1 MLAGAHK
8 PRQEP
13 AAGPGQRPAAG
24 INTLGRVNVDPHD
37 RPDDDPRLEERTMSA
52 TAPLPT
58 APTDGTGRRRPR
70 VVVVGGGFAGMAA
83 VSQLGAADVDVLLI
97 DRNGYTT
104 FQPLLYQVATGGLN
118 PGDVTYYLRAYTSRF
133 KNADFRRAKV
143 TGVDTAAQQLQLEDD
158 KPIDYDYLIVACG
171 VTANYF
177 GIPGAAENSHLIY
190 TRAGAIETR
199 DLIFTAVEDSAQ
211 GRPGTPDPTV
221 VVVGAGATGVEMAGA
236 LAELRNDAIPVAY
249 RNMPKERVKII
260 LVEMA
265 DVVLA
270 PFDSKLRD
278 YAAHELRE
286 RGVDLRLR
294 TSVQE
299 VRPGAVVVKGPDGE
313 LETISTAATV
323 WATGV
328 SASPVV
334 GGWGLPTGR
343 GGRIEVGPDLRVV
356 GYDNIFAAGDVSIA
370 GSSLPQL
377 AQPAIQGGRHA
388 AVQIRRLLAGA
399 ETEPF
404 HYHDKGTMA
413 TIGFTDAIAQLPG
426 GVKFKGLFA
435 WLAWIGLH
443 VITLIGNRNRFAT
456 MVNLSVRYFT
466 WPRSL
471 NIVVGDPADW
481 RADRA

>member
-1 MLAGAHK
+1 
-8 PRQEP
+8 
-13 AAGPGQRPAAG
+13 
-24 INTLGRVNVDPHD
+24 
-37 RPDDDPRLEERTMSA
+37 MSA
-52 TAPLPT
+52 TAPLPA
-58 APTDGTGRRRPR
+58 APSAEGTRRRPK
-70 VVVVGGGFAGMAA
+70 VVVVGGGFAGMSA
-83 VSQLGAADVDVLLI
+83 VRQLGSADVDVLLI
-97 DRNGYTT
+97 DKNGYTT

-118 PGDVTYYLRAYTSRF
+118 PGDVTFYLRAFTSRF
-133 KNADFRRAKV
+133 KNADFLRAKV
-143 TGVDTAAQQLQLEDD
+143 TGVDTGSKKVRLGDGRAV
-158 KPIDYDYLIVACG
+158 DYDYLVVSCG

-177 GIPGAAENSHLIY
+177 GIKGAAENSHLIY

-199 DLIFTAVEDSAQ
+199 DLIFTAVEDAAQ
-211 GRPGTPDPTV
+211 GLAGAPDPTV

-249 RNMPKERVKII
+249 RNVPKDRVRII

-270 PFDSKLRD
+270 PFDAKLRE
-278 YAAHELRE
+278 YAADELRK
-286 RGVDLRLR
+286 RGVDLRLK

-299 VRPGAVVVKGPDGE
+299 VRPNAVVVKGPDGE

-328 SASPVV
+328 SATPVV
-334 GGWGLPTGR
+334 GDWGLPTGR
-343 GGRIEVGPDLRVV
+343 GGRVEVEPDLRVV
-356 GYDNIFAAGDVSIA
+356 GHPDVFAAGDVSIA

-388 AVQIRRLLAGA
+388 GVQIRRLVAGQP
-399 ETEPF
+399 TEEF
-404 HYHDKGTMA
+404 HYHDKGIMA
-413 TIGFTDAIAQLPG
+413 TIGFSDAIAELPRG
-426 GVKFKGLFA
+426 IKFKGVIA
-435 WLAWIGLH
+435 WLSWIGLH
-443 VITLIGNRNRFAT
+443 VVTLIGNRNRFAT

-481 RADRA
+481 QADRA

>member
-1 MLAGAHK
+1 
-8 PRQEP
+8 
-13 AAGPGQRPAAG
+13 
-24 INTLGRVNVDPHD
+24 
-37 RPDDDPRLEERTMSA
+37 MSA
-52 TAPLPT
+52 TAPVPT
-58 APTDGTGRRRPR
+58 APSPVSSRRRPK

-83 VSQLGAADVDVLLI
+83 VRQLSVADVDVLLI
-97 DRNGYTT
+97 DKNGYTT

-133 KNADFRRAKV
+133 KNADFLRARV
-143 TGVDTAAQQLQLEDD
+143 TGVDTANRQVQLDEG
-158 KPIDYDYLIVACG
+158 KPVDYDYLVVSCG

-199 DLIFTAVEDSAQ
+199 DLIFTAVEEAAQ
-211 GRPGTPDPTV
+211 GRAGAPDPTI

-249 RNMPKERVKII
+249 RNLPKERVRIV

-270 PFDSKLRD
+270 PFDPGLRD
-278 YAAHELRE
+278 YAAKELRE
-286 RGVDLRLR
+286 RGVDLRLQ

-299 VRPGAVVVKGPDGE
+299 VRPDAVVVKDPDGSI
-313 LETISTAATV
+313 ETISTAATV

-343 GGRIEVGPDLRVV
+343 GGRIEVEPDLRVV
-356 GYDNIFAAGDVSIA
+356 GHPEIFAAGDVSIA

-377 AQPAIQGGRHA
+377 AQPAIQGGKHA
-388 AVQIRRLLAGA
+388 GIQIRRLLAGA
-399 ETEPF
+399 PTEPF
-404 HYHDKGTMA
+404 QYHDKGIMA
-413 TIGFTDAIAQLPG
+413 TIGFTDAVAQLPR
-426 GVKFKGLFA
+426 GVKVKGVIA

-471 NIVVGDPADW
+471 NIVVGDPADI
-481 RADRA
+481 RADRG

>member
-1 MLAGAHK
+1 
-8 PRQEP
+8 
-13 AAGPGQRPAAG
+13 
-24 INTLGRVNVDPHD
+24 
-37 RPDDDPRLEERTMSA
+37 MSA
-52 TAPLPT
+52 TAPLP
-58 APTDGTGRRRPR
+58 ASPTEEGGRRRPR

-83 VSQLGAADVDVLLI
+83 VRQLGAADVDVLLI
-97 DRNGYTT
+97 DKNGYTT

-133 KNADFRRAKV
+133 KNADFLRARV
-143 TGVDTAAQQLQLEDD
+143 TGVDTAARQVHLDEG
-158 KPIDYDYLIVACG
+158 KPVDYDYLIVSCG

-177 GIPGAAENSHLIY
+177 GIPGAAEHSHLIY

-199 DLIFTAVEDSAQ
+199 DLIFTAVEEAAQ
-211 GRPGTPDPTV
+211 GRPGAPDPTV

-249 RNMPKERVKII
+249 RNMPKDRVRIV

-270 PFDSKLRD
+270 PFDAKLRE

-286 RGVDLRLR
+286 RGVELRLK

-299 VRPGAVVVKGPDGE
+299 VRPNAVVVKGPDGE
-313 LETISTAATV
+313 IETISCAATI

-343 GGRIEVGPDLRVV
+343 GGRIEVEPDLRVV
-356 GYDNIFAAGDVSIA
+356 GHPEIFAAGDVSIA

-377 AQPAIQGGRHA
+377 AQPAIQGGKHA
-388 AVQIRRLLAGA
+388 GIQIRRLLAGA
-399 ETEPF
+399 PTEPF
-404 HYHDKGTMA
+404 QYHDKGIMA
-413 TIGFTDAIAQLPG
+413 TIGFSDAIAELPRG
-426 GVKFKGLFA
+426 IKFKGVLA
-435 WLAWIGLH
+435 WLSWIGLH
-443 VITLIGNRNRFAT
+443 VLTLIGNRNRFAT

-471 NIVVGDPADW
+471 NIVVGDPADL

>member
-1 MLAGAHK
+1 
-8 PRQEP
+8 
-13 AAGPGQRPAAG
+13 
-24 INTLGRVNVDPHD
+24 
-37 RPDDDPRLEERTMSA
+37 MSA
-52 TAPLPT
+52 TAPVPT
-58 APTDGTGRRRPR
+58 APSPVSSRRRPK

-83 VSQLGAADVDVLLI
+83 VRQLSVADVDVLLI
-97 DRNGYTT
+97 DKNGYTT

-133 KNADFRRAKV
+133 KNADFLRAVV
-143 TGVDTAAQQLQLEDD
+143 TGVDTEAKQVQLEEG
-158 KPIDYDYLIVACG
+158 KPVDYDYLVVSCG

-190 TRAGAIETR
+190 TRGGAIETR
-199 DLIFTAVEDSAQ
+199 DLIFTAVEDAAQ
-211 GRPGTPDPTV
+211 GRPGAPDPTV

-249 RNMPKERVKII
+249 RNLPKERVRIV

-270 PFDSKLRD
+270 PFAPNLRE
-278 YAAHELRE
+278 YAADALRE
-286 RGVDLRLR
+286 RGVDLRLN

-299 VRPGAVVVKGPDGE
+299 VRQGAVVVKGPDGT
-313 LETISTAATV
+313 LETIPTAATV

-343 GGRIEVGPDLRVV
+343 GGRVEVDADLRVV
-356 GYDNIFAAGDVSIA
+356 GHPDIFAAGDVSVA

-377 AQPAIQGGRHA
+377 AQPAIQGGKHA
-388 AVQIRRLLAGA
+388 GIQIRRLISGA
-399 ETEPF
+399 PTEPF
-404 HYHDKGTMA
+404 RYHDKGIMA
-413 TIGFTDAIAQLPG
+413 TIGFTDAVAELPRG
-426 GVKFKGLFA
+426 IRFKGLFA

-443 VITLIGNRNRFAT
+443 VVTLIGNRNRFAT

-471 NIVVGDPADW
+471 NIVVGDPAEL